1 LADEVGILRF
11 TDGVRRS
18 WQHCEFFPKP
28 VNIREF
34 IQPPKMRDGEAW
46 NRELRHF
53 EQCKRD
59 GEKFYSLAD
68 VLVEFRKRVESGKV
82 KGHDEKAQKTLE
94 AWAKMLKNS
103 EEKYAAKMLEESDPN
118 RPKTD
123 FKTAHE
129 ILKQQADRLK
139 AGKP

>member
-1 LADEVGILRF
+1 
-11 TDGVRRS
+11 
-18 WQHCEFFPKP
+18 
-28 VNIREF
+28 
-34 IQPPKMRDGEAW
+34 
-46 NRELRHF
+46 LRHF